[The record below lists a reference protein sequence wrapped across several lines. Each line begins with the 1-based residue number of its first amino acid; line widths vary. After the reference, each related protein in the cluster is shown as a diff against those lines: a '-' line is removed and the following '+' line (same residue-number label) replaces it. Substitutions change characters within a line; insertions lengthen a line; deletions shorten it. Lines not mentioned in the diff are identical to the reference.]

1 MPGEQTRTEIYQQP
15 ETWRDTVDRVSAWP
29 HGLDASAVIT
39 GAGTSCYAALAVET
53 AWPGTRAV
61 ASTDL
66 VLDFSRYLRQD
77 STLLSLARSGD
88 SPESTAVVE
97 KIGRAMPGVRQ
108 LAITCNAD
116 GWLARAES
124 VETLL
129 LDPRT
134 NDRSLVMTSSF
145 SNLTLAGILIGRAE
159 EWRTRVL
166 RGADSVA
173 ERLPG
178 VDAKAAEIARRAP
191 ARIVFL
197 ASPGLLGAAREAA
210 LKVLEMTA
218 GRVVTLAETFLGLRH
233 GPMSFVEPATVV
245 IGFVSSDPGVRRY
258 ELDLIREL
266 RAKGRGWIVG
276 IGAGEGDRAM
286 FDEVIETTAIGSPD
300 WLRIPF
306 DIVFAQLL
314 GYHLSLGLDLD
325 PDSPSPDGVITRVV
339 QGVRI
344 YEE

>member
-97 KIGRAMPGVRQ
+97 KIGRAMPGVRH

-116 GWLARAES
+116 GWLARAGN
-124 VETLL
+124 VEALL

-145 SNLTLAGILIGRAE
+145 SNLTLAGILIGRAA
-159 EWRTRVL
+159 EWRTHVL
-166 RGADSVA
+166 KAADLTA
-173 ERLPG
+173 ARLSAL
-178 VDAKAAEIARRAP
+178 DEKAAEAARRSVG
-191 ARIVFL
+191 RIAFL
-197 ASPGLLGAAREAA
+197 ASPGMLAAAREAA

-233 GPMSFVEPATVV
+233 GPMSFVEPDTAV

-258 ELDLIREL
+258 ELDLLREL
-266 RAKGRGWIVG
+266 RGKRRGWIVG
-276 IGAGEGDRAM
+276 IGAGEGDR
-286 FDEVIETTAIGSPD
+286 FIFEEVIETTAIGSPD

-314 GYHLSLGLDLD
+314 GYHLSLGLGLD

-344 YEE
+344 YES

>member
-1 MPGEQTRTEIYQQP
+1 MPGEQTRSEIYQQP
-15 ETWRDTVDRVSAWP
+15 ETWRDTVERVAAWTP
-29 HGLDASAVIT
+29 DLDASTAVT
-39 GAGTSCYAALAVET
+39 GAGTSYYAALAVE
-53 AWPGTRAV
+53 AARPGTRAI

-66 VLDFSRYLRQD
+66 FLDFSRYLHQD

-108 LAITCNAD
+108 LAITCNA
-116 GWLARAES
+116 GGRLARAEN
-124 VETLL
+124 VDTLL

-159 EWRTRVL
+159 EWRTQVL
-166 RGADSVA
+166 RAADSMVA
-173 ERLPG
+173 QLPAL
-178 VDAKAAEIARRAP
+178 DSKAAEMAQRSP
-191 ARIVFL
+191 ERIVFL
-197 ASPGLLGAAREAA
+197 ASPGMLAAAREAA

-233 GPMSFVEPATVV
+233 GPMSFVEPDTAV

-258 ELDLIREL
+258 ELDLLREL
-266 RAKGRGWIVG
+266 RGKRRGWIVG
-276 IGAGEGDRAM
+276 IGAGEEDRAS
-286 FDEVIETTAIGSPD
+286 FDEVIETGVAGLPD
-300 WLRIPF
+300 WLRTPF

-314 GYHLSLGLDLD
+314 GYHLSLVLDLN

-344 YEE
+344 YES